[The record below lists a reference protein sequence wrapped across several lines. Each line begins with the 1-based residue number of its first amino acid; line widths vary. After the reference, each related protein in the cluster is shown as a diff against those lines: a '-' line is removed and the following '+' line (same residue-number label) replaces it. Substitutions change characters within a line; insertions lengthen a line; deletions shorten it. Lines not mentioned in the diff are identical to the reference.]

1 MRFVKVNGFKLM
13 KVGKTHNTLELDE
26 DIIKESLIHH
36 VFDNAPIVFNENKNF
51 RDYRDNNVVEKFIK
65 ENVIGVILPGTVN
78 FDGLYV
84 TADVML
90 QEEFENRTQFDNWSI
105 IMQEK
110 DKCYFYYN
118 SCELF
123 SKGEKI

>member
-105 IMQEK
+105 IMYKK
-110 DKCYFYYN
+110 DDCYFYYN